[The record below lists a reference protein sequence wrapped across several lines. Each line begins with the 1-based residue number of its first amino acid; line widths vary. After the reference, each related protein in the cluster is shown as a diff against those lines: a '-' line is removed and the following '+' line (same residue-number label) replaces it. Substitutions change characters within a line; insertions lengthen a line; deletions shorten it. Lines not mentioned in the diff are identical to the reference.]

1 MALHGRVAIVVGGSG
16 GIGVVTVRA
25 LVSAGATVVVA
36 AMGDSRL
43 DAIAAELAGTS
54 PASFVV
60 ATDIRSRTDI
70 DRAVAMTIV
79 RFGRIDALVNAAGV
93 GSRPVFTD
101 EEDADLERILAVNL
115 LGCARTMHAVL
126 PIMKAQR
133 RGAIVN
139 IGSVAG
145 EIGLIGMY
153 SASKFGLRGLTD
165 SLRREV
171 RSDGIRIT
179 LVEPGF
185 VQTPMNPAYPPL
197 PPPEIVAD
205 AVVRAIMHPKR
216 RMVVPRRYLPAV
228 VIAGAFPGLID
239 AVFGNG
245 SVRRRLHK
253 GVSDAPPPTPQAP
266 PKGVHSNGA
275 GSVARQH

>member
-25 LVSAGATVVVA
+25 LVAEGATVVVA
-36 AMGDSRL
+36 AMDDARL

-60 ATDIRSRTDI
+60 ATDIRSRSDI
-70 DRAVAMTIV
+70 DRAIAMTIV
-79 RFGRIDALVNAAGV
+79 RFGRIDALVNAAGI
-93 GSRPVFTD
+93 GSRPIFSD
-101 EEDADLERILAVNL
+101 EEDADLERILAINL

-165 SLRREV
+165 AVRREV
-171 RSDGIRIT
+171 RSEGIRIT

-185 VQTPMNPAYPPL
+185 VQTAMNPAYPPL

-205 AVVRAIMHPKR
+205 AVVRALRHPQR
-216 RMVVPRRYLPAV
+216 RVIVPRRYLPAV
-228 VIAGAFPGLID
+228 VIAGAFPGLVD

-245 SVRRRLHK
+245 RVRRRLRK
-253 GVSDAPPPTPQAP
+253 GVADAPPAMTAETPAN
-266 PKGVHSNGA
+266 GVHPNGA
-275 GSVARQH
+275 GVARQH